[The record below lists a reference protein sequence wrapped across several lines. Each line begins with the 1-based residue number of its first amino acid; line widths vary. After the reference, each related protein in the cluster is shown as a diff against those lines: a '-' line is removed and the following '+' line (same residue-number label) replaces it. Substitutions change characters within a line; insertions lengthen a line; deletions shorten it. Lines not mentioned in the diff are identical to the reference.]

1 MLTEMIGLES
11 DGMNYEERAE
21 LQVLGIFIKKERI
34 RQMELAG
41 GCLLSGYQL
50 LVILAWLTVCR
61 AALSTHL

>member
-41 GCLLSGYQL
+41 GCPLSGYQRP
-50 LVILAWLTVCR
+50 VILVWLTVCR
-61 AALSTHL
+61 AALSIHL